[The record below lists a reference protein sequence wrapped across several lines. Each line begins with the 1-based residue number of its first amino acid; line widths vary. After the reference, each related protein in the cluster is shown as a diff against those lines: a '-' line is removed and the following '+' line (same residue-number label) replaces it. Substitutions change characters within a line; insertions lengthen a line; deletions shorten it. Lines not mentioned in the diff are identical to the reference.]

1 MSETATLTE
10 APAALTPMTPGG
22 IWMVAPGENMPPV
35 YVVAREHQ
43 HRLMT
48 RSQEEGGPWYVVPDP
63 RDPQA
68 VRVKSEEADLVKRLA
83 ELQAMRAQKMREHE
97 MRAQIAALEAE
108 LLPPT
113 PSEPV
118 APEKAEGRPAAV
130 SHAAGKA
137 K

>member
-1 MSETATLTE
+1 MLPE
-10 APAALTPMTPGG
+10 AAIPALAPMTAGG
-22 IWMVAPGENMPPV
+22 IWMVAPGDNMPPV

-68 VRVKSEEADLVKRLA
+68 VRVKSEEADLVKRLT

-108 LLPPT
+108 LLPQVP
-113 PSEPV
+113 PEAV
-118 APEKAEGRPAAV
+118 AAEKADARPASA
-130 SHAAGKA
+130 SHAGK

>member
-1 MSETATLTE
+1 MSETATATE
-10 APAALTPMTPGG
+10 TATLAPMTPGG
-22 IWMVAPGENMPPV
+22 VWMVAPGENMPPV

-63 RDPQA
+63 RDPHA
-68 VRVKSEEADLVKRLA
+68 VRVQSEEADLAKRLA

-97 MRAQIAALEAE
+97 LRAQIATLEAE
-108 LLPPT
+108 LLPGESAQPA
-113 PSEPV
+113 EK
-118 APEKAEGRPAAV
+118 PEAR
-130 SHAAGKA
+130 HTAGKS